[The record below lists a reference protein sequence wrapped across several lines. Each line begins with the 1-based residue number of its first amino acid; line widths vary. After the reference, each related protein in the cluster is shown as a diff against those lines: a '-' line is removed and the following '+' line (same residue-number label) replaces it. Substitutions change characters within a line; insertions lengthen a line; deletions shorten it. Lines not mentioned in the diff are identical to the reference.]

1 MKEVF
6 GENYDKVELVEA
18 NLLETE
24 KLYEAV
30 KVCDYV
36 IHVDTPYEI
45 WSPSWEESMIK
56 PAVESTKAI
65 LKACSDFRIRRL
77 IVTSSTAS
85 VVKPWVTNYNFTEKD
100 WIDIDKFT
108 ATYPKSKLL

>member
-1 MKEVF
+1 MPPMSPEQKERILKEVF

-30 KVCDYV
+30 KGCDYV

-45 WSPSWEESMIK
+45 WSPS
-56 PAVESTKAI
+56 
-65 LKACSDFRIRRL
+65 
-77 IVTSSTAS
+77 
-85 VVKPWVTNYNFTEKD
+85 
-100 WIDIDKFT
+100 
-108 ATYPKSKLL
+108 